1 MAEIDLERLNQ
12 VELQFGGLRF
22 EVYYTRY
29 FGPTT
34 RVFGRRGDEWVEM
47 LRFDDFVGVPHY
59 HAPADDDNAIML
71 SVAEIGEP
79 RLFYTDILVNKLAET
94 VEPLGFGDIV
104 STVDMPVVV
113 QNLPTLHAAMSSV
126 LPQGFSRVDGDGLQD
141 SDPERAVTRAEMFA
155 KAQAA
160 MAAAHASDA

>member
-34 RVFGRRGDEWVEM
+34 RVFGQRDDEWVEM

-71 SVAEIGEP
+71 KVADIGEP
-79 RLFYTDILVNKLAET
+79 LEFYSDILVNKLSDT
-94 VEPLGFGDIV
+94 ITPLGFGDIV
-104 STVDMPVVV
+104 ATVDAPVVK
-113 QNLPTLHAAMSSV
+113 QNMPTLQAAMSSV
-126 LPQGFSRVDGDGLQD
+126 LPEGFSRVPGDSLQD
-141 SDPERAVTRAEMFA
+141 SDPDRAVTRAEMFA
-155 KAQAA
+155 AAQAA
-160 MAAAHASDA
+160 MAAKHG

>member
-12 VELQFGGLRF
+12 VELTFGGLRF

-34 RVFGRRGDEWVEM
+34 RVFGQRQGDWVEM

-71 SVAEIGEP
+71 DVAAQGEP
-79 RLFYTDILVNKLAET
+79 IEFYSDILMNKLEDMIT
-94 VEPLGFGDIV
+94 PLGFGD
-104 STVDMPVVV
+104 VVPAIEPAV
-113 QNLPTLHAAMSSV
+113 VKQNLPTLRAAMSSV
-126 LPQGFSRVDGDGLQD
+126 LPDGFSRIPGECLQD
-141 SDPERAVTRAEMFA
+141 SDHDRAVTRAEMFA
-155 KAQAA
+155 AAQAA
-160 MAAAHASDA
+160 MAAKHAHD